1 MTRYSTEPRD
11 QIFVKGYRFLSLAKN
26 MGKNI
31 GKDISKNLSDKYKV
45 SKNSQLNNSETVKCE
60 HDKIIPKE
68 RYICISEESQKIID
82 DLRLI

>member
-11 QIFVKGYRFLSLAKN
+11 QIFVKGYGFLSLDKN

-45 SKNSQLNNSETVKCE
+45 SKNSELNNSETIKCE
-60 HDKIIPKE
+60 HDKIILKKDI
-68 RYICISEESQKIID
+68 YASQKKARKLFD